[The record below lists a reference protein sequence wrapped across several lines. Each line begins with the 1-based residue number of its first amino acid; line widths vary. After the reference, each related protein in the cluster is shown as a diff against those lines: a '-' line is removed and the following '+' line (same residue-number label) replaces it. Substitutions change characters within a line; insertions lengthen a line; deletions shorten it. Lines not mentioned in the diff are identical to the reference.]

1 MKHFYA
7 FILAVLGLSAAA
19 TNHQVQVGSNFFS
32 PAVLSISVG
41 DTVTWTQVSG
51 THNVNGSTSIFPSNP
66 VSFGNGSSA
75 GGTWTY
81 SFVFTTAG
89 TYTYQCD
96 PHAAMMIGS
105 ITVHSLTQGSLAFT
119 AISSDAPDA
128 FQFVVLKPIAGNTVI
143 KFTDRSWGSAGA
155 FYSTTGEDSVV
166 YTAPS
171 AGLAVGSLVTMIDN
185 TTGGTT
191 VVGGGSAVGVLD
203 GISAS
208 GDHIF
213 AFQGTLSQ
221 PNFIAALGN
230 SPFVTTGTATSTVS
244 YLPSTLTLGVNAM
257 SIAATHIDNGIFQ
270 CDSAVTSGTEAV
282 VRASIYNQA
291 NWNTNNTLIP
301 TTAWP
306 TCTYSI
312 GSTATGPRIWTIGSL
327 RGVNANGV
335 ADSLNA
341 VVRIRGTVTS
351 IDFDGNTGYS
361 FYVQDGTG
369 GMNIYRSSD
378 LANYTSPLRGDSL
391 YIHGTV
397 IQFNGLTEIQPDT
410 ITVIA
415 ANRPVPSPLVVATM
429 DESNESML
437 VRMNSMTATTWPST
451 WSGSGQNVT
460 ISNGSTTF
468 TMRID
473 ADCNLWN
480 TSQPTG
486 LVDIIGVVSQFDNS
500 SPFTSGYQ
508 LFPRDTND
516 IIASSTST
524 TGLRPIGTLR
534 GVNANGVADSLNAVV
549 AITGVVTS
557 IDFDGNTGYSFY
569 IQDATGGINVY
580 KSADLAN
587 YTSPLRGD
595 SLYIHGVI
603 DQFNGLTEIVPDSIG
618 VWGTNKPL
626 PTPLVITTMDET
638 NEGEL
643 VRMNNMTATTWP
655 SSWSGSGQ
663 NVTISDGTNSFTM
676 RIDADCNLWNSAQ
689 PAGLFDVLGV
699 VGQFDNSSPY
709 TSGYQ
714 LFPRDTNDIIPVV
727 ATSPTVRFVG
737 GSATVLEGNVSHTIK
752 MSVQP
757 HLMAAGSVTITAA
770 PGAGFVLG
778 TDATTTP
785 ALSGTTLTLPVAAM
799 ADTISF
805 TVNIL
810 DDSNIEGNEDVVFT
824 LTAASSGLA
833 IGAPS
838 TFTFTIADNDVFIPT
853 YTIPQVKGVDANF
866 LPDSLNVMCK
876 LQGTVLGVN
885 TQTFA
890 STGNVAFT
898 IHDGSVGFGVF
909 GAGNKNLG
917 YTVNEGDVVR
927 IIGTI
932 GHFNGLAQINAD
944 SIVVVSTNAALPTP
958 VVITGLDES
967 TESQLIRMNDVTV
980 VNPTQWTNAGSGFT
994 VDITDGVNTIQL
1006 RIDADVADVYNAP
1019 CPVGTFDVVGIGGQ
1033 FDNSAPHNGG
1043 YQFLPRY
1050 LADFIYPV
1058 PVTYDLAITE
1068 VMASSNDAN
1077 SAVNED
1083 WFEIT
1088 NYGSTAVDL
1097 AGFSWDDN
1105 SYAAGTVVFPSITV
1119 APGEAIVVAQID
1131 AANEAAFRV
1140 TWNLGAW
1147 VQILVNED
1155 FATAQPGFSANGDG
1169 VALFDSSATPIEI
1182 CRAEYTAALAGFS
1195 VEYDTACTY
1204 LGNAAVGVRGAYTS
1218 TGGDVGSPGNQSIG
1232 IEERAFNMRVQPNPT
1247 AGLVTVT
1254 LPSEGAYT
1262 IAVQN
1267 LNGQTLAAQTVDAS
1281 RAQIDLS
1288 GLARGMYLVVVSSE
1302 AGQSTQRIVLQ

>member
-1 MKHFYA
+1 MKQFYA
-7 FILAVLGLSAAA
+7 LILAVLGLSAAA
-19 TNHQVQVGSNFFS
+19 TNHQVQVGSNFFN

-51 THNVNGSTSIFPSNP
+51 THNVNGSTTTFASNP
-66 VSFGNGSSA
+66 VSFGNGSPA

-89 TYTYQCD
+89 TYAYQCD

-105 ITVHSLTQGSLAFT
+105 ITVTAPCADLFFSEYLEGSSNNKALEIYNPTNAPINLSTYSVKAYNNGGLTVSNSLTLPNKTIAAHDVYVIANPS
-119 AISSDAPDA
+119 AIAAILGVSDTTSTVTFFNGDDA
-128 FQFVVLKPIAGNTVI
+128 VVLFKGTDTLDIIGKVGNDPGTNWTVGTGATSE
-143 KFTDRSWGSAGA
+143 FTLVRKAPVNKGQRNWVIGATEWDVYPQNTATYLGSHTSNCASG
-155 FYSTTGEDSVV
+155 G
-166 YTAPS
+166 
-171 AGLAVGSLVTMIDN
+171 GG
-185 TTGGTT
+185 GGTT
-191 VVGGGSAVGVLD
+191 
-203 GISAS
+203 
-208 GDHIF
+208 
-213 AFQGTLSQ
+213 
-221 PNFIAALGN
+221 P
-230 SPFVTTGTATSTVS
+230 
-244 YLPSTLTLGVNAM
+244 
-257 SIAATHIDNGIFQ
+257 
-270 CDSAVTSGTEAV
+270 
-282 VRASIYNQA
+282 
-291 NWNTNNTLIP
+291 
-301 TTAWP
+301 
-306 TCTYSI
+306 
-312 GSTATGPRIWTIGSL
+312 
-327 RGVNANGV
+327 
-335 ADSLNA
+335 
-341 VVRIRGTVTS
+341 
-351 IDFDGNTGYS
+351 
-361 FYVQDGTG
+361 
-369 GMNIYRSSD
+369 
-378 LANYTSPLRGDSL
+378 
-391 YIHGTV
+391 
-397 IQFNGLTEIQPDT
+397 
-410 ITVIA
+410 
-415 ANRPVPSPLVVATM
+415 
-429 DESNESML
+429 
-437 VRMNSMTATTWPST
+437 
-451 WSGSGQNVT
+451 
-460 ISNGSTTF
+460 
-468 TMRID
+468 
-473 ADCNLWN
+473 
-480 TSQPTG
+480 
-486 LVDIIGVVSQFDNS
+486 
-500 SPFTSGYQ
+500 
-508 LFPRDTND
+508 
-516 IIASSTST
+516 
-524 TGLRPIGTLR
+524 GLRPIGTLR
-534 GVNANGVADSLNAVV
+534 GVNANGVADSLGIAV

-569 IQDATGGINVY
+569 IQDATGGINVF
-580 KSADLAN
+580 KSADLSN

-595 SLYIHGVI
+595 SLYIHGAI
-603 DQFNGLTEIVPDSIG
+603 DQFNGLTEIVPDSIA

-626 PTPLVITTMDET
+626 PTPLVITAMDET

-655 SSWSGSGQ
+655 ATWTGSGQ
-663 NVTISDGTNSFTM
+663 NATISDGTNSFTL
-676 RIDADCNLWNSAQ
+676 RIDADCNLFGKPQ
-689 PAGLFDVLGV
+689 PSGLFDVLGV

-727 ATSPTVRFVG
+727 ASSPTVRFVG

-757 HLMAAGSVTITAA
+757 HLMAAGSVTITAT

-778 TDATTTP
+778 TDATTIP
-785 ALSGTTLTLPVAAM
+785 ALSATTLTLPVAAM

-805 TVNIL
+805 TVNVL
-810 DDSNIEGNEDVVFT
+810 DDSNIEGNENLLFT

-838 TFTFTIADNDVFIPT
+838 TFTFTIADNDVYIPT
-853 YTIPQVKGVDANF
+853 YTIPQVKGVNASF
-866 LPDSLNVMCK
+866 IPDSLNVMCK

-958 VVITGLDES
+958 VVITALDET

-994 VDITDGVNTIQL
+994 VDVTDGVNTIQL

-1033 FDNSAPHNGG
+1033 FDNSAPHNSG

-1068 VMASSNDAN
+1068 VMANSNDAN
-1077 SAVNED
+1077 TAVNGD
-1083 WFEIT
+1083 WFEVT

-1105 SYAAGTVVFPSITV
+1105 SWNAGTVVFPSITV

-1131 AANEAAFRV
+1131 AANEAAFRS
-1140 TWNLGAW
+1140 TWNLGPW
-1147 VQILVNED
+1147 VQVLVNED
-1155 FATAQPGFSANGDG
+1155 FTTAQPAFSANGDG
-1169 VALFDSSATPIEI
+1169 VALFDTSATPIEI

-1195 VEYDTACTY
+1195 AEFDTACTY
-1204 LGNAAVGVRGAYTS
+1204 LGNASVGVRGAYSS
-1218 TGGDVGSPGNQSIG
+1218 TGGDVGSPGNQSVG
-1232 IEERAFNMRVQPNPT
+1232 LEERGLRVNLQPNPT
-1247 AGLVTVT
+1247 TGVVTVT
-1254 LPSEGAYT
+1254 LPSEGTFA
-1262 IAVQN
+1262 ISIQN
-1267 LNGQTLAAQTVDAS
+1267 LNGQTLAVQSVNASSAQL
-1281 RAQIDLS
+1281 DLS

-1302 AGQSTQRIVLQ
+1302 AGQSTQRIMLQ

>member
-1 MKHFYA
+1 MKQFYA

-19 TNHQVQVGSNFFS
+19 TNHQVQVGSNFFN

-51 THNVNGSTSIFPSNP
+51 THNVNGSTTTFASNP
-66 VSFGNGSSA
+66 ASFGSGAPA

-89 TYTYQCD
+89 TYAYQCD

-105 ITVHSLTQGSLAFT
+105 ITVTAPCADLFFSEYLEGSSNNKALEIYNPTNAPINLSTYSVKAYNNGGLTVSNSLTLPNKTIAAHDVYVIANPS
-119 AISSDAPDA
+119 AIAAILGVSDTTSTVTYFNGDDA
-128 FQFVVLKPIAGNTVI
+128 VVLFKGTDTLDIIGKVGNDPGTNWTVGTGATSE
-143 KFTDRSWGSAGA
+143 FTLVRKAPVNKGQRNWVIGATEWDVYPQNTATYLGSHTSNCASG
-155 FYSTTGEDSVV
+155 G
-166 YTAPS
+166 
-171 AGLAVGSLVTMIDN
+171 GG
-185 TTGGTT
+185 GGTT
-191 VVGGGSAVGVLD
+191 
-203 GISAS
+203 
-208 GDHIF
+208 
-213 AFQGTLSQ
+213 
-221 PNFIAALGN
+221 P
-230 SPFVTTGTATSTVS
+230 
-244 YLPSTLTLGVNAM
+244 
-257 SIAATHIDNGIFQ
+257 
-270 CDSAVTSGTEAV
+270 
-282 VRASIYNQA
+282 
-291 NWNTNNTLIP
+291 
-301 TTAWP
+301 
-306 TCTYSI
+306 
-312 GSTATGPRIWTIGSL
+312 
-327 RGVNANGV
+327 
-335 ADSLNA
+335 
-341 VVRIRGTVTS
+341 
-351 IDFDGNTGYS
+351 
-361 FYVQDGTG
+361 
-369 GMNIYRSSD
+369 
-378 LANYTSPLRGDSL
+378 
-391 YIHGTV
+391 
-397 IQFNGLTEIQPDT
+397 
-410 ITVIA
+410 
-415 ANRPVPSPLVVATM
+415 
-429 DESNESML
+429 
-437 VRMNSMTATTWPST
+437 
-451 WSGSGQNVT
+451 
-460 ISNGSTTF
+460 
-468 TMRID
+468 
-473 ADCNLWN
+473 
-480 TSQPTG
+480 
-486 LVDIIGVVSQFDNS
+486 
-500 SPFTSGYQ
+500 
-508 LFPRDTND
+508 
-516 IIASSTST
+516 
-524 TGLRPIGTLR
+524 GLRPIGTLR
-534 GVNANGVADSLNAVV
+534 GVNANGVADSLGIAV

-569 IQDATGGINVY
+569 IQDATGGINVF
-580 KSADLAN
+580 KSADLPN

-595 SLYIHGVI
+595 SLYIHGAI
-603 DQFNGLTEIVPDSIG
+603 DQFNGLTEIVPDSIA

-626 PTPLVITTMDET
+626 PTPLVITAMDET

-655 SSWSGSGQ
+655 ATWTGSGQ
-663 NVTISDGTNSFTM
+663 NATISDGTNSFTL
-676 RIDADCNLWNSAQ
+676 RIDADCNLFGKPQ
-689 PAGLFDVLGV
+689 PSGLFDVLGV

-727 ATSPTVRFVG
+727 ASSPTVRFVG

-757 HLMAAGSVTITAA
+757 HLMAAGSVTITAT

-805 TVNIL
+805 VVNVL
-810 DDSNIEGNEDVVFT
+810 DDSNIEGNENLLFT
-824 LTAASSGLA
+824 LTASSSGLA

-838 TFTFTIADNDVFIPT
+838 TFTFTIADNDVYIPT
-853 YTIPQVKGVDANF
+853 YTIPQVKGLNASF
-866 LPDSLNVMCK
+866 IPDSLNVMCK

-958 VVITGLDES
+958 VVITALDES
-967 TESQLIRMNDVTV
+967 TESQLIRMNNVTV

-994 VDITDGVNTIQL
+994 VDVTDGVNTIQL

-1033 FDNSAPHNGG
+1033 FDNSAPHNSG

-1068 VMASSNDAN
+1068 VMANSNDAN
-1077 SAVNED
+1077 TAVNGD
-1083 WFEIT
+1083 WFEVT

-1105 SYAAGTVVFPSITV
+1105 SWNAGTVVFPSVTV

-1131 AANEAAFRV
+1131 AANEAAFRS
-1140 TWNLGAW
+1140 TWNLGPW
-1147 VQILVNED
+1147 VQVLVNED
-1155 FATAQPGFSANGDG
+1155 FTTAQPAFSANGDG
-1169 VALFDSSATPIEI
+1169 VALFDTSATPIEI

-1195 VEYDTACTY
+1195 AEFDTTCTY
-1204 LGNAAVGVRGAYTS
+1204 LGNASVGVRGAYSS
-1218 TGGDVGSPGNQSIG
+1218 TGGDVGSPGNQSVG
-1232 IEERAFNMRVQPNPT
+1232 LEERGLRVTLQPNPT
-1247 AGLVTVT
+1247 TGVVTVT
-1254 LPSEGAYT
+1254 LPSEGTFA
-1262 IAVQN
+1262 ISIQN
-1267 LNGQTLAAQTVDAS
+1267 LNGQTLAVQSVNASSAQL
-1281 RAQIDLS
+1281 DLS

>member
-7 FILAVLGLSAAA
+7 LILAVLGLSAAA

-51 THNVNGSTSIFPSNP
+51 THNVNGSTSTFSSNP
-66 VSFGNGSSA
+66 VSFGNGAPA

-89 TYTYQCD
+89 TYAYQCD

-105 ITVHSLTQGSLAFT
+105 ITV
-119 AISSDAPDA
+119 
-128 FQFVVLKPIAGNTVI
+128 
-143 KFTDRSWGSAGA
+143 
-155 FYSTTGEDSVV
+155 
-166 YTAPS
+166 TAPCS
-171 AGLAVGSLVTMIDN
+171 DLFFSEYLEGSSNNKALEIYNPTNAPINLSTYSVKAYN
-185 TTGGTT
+185 NGGTT
-191 VVGGGSAVGVLD
+191 VSNSLTLPNKTLAAHDVYVIANPTAIAAILGVSDTTSTVTFFNGDDAVVLFKGTDTLDIIGKVGFDPGTNWTVGTGATSEFTLVRKAPVNKGQLNWTVGATEWNVYPQNTTTYLGSHTSNCGGGSVATPGLRP
-203 GISAS
+203 I
-208 GDHIF
+208 
-213 AFQGTLSQ
+213 GT
-221 PNFIAALGN
+221 
-230 SPFVTTGTATSTVS
+230 
-244 YLPSTLTLGVNAM
+244 
-257 SIAATHIDNGIFQ
+257 
-270 CDSAVTSGTEAV
+270 
-282 VRASIYNQA
+282 
-291 NWNTNNTLIP
+291 
-301 TTAWP
+301 
-306 TCTYSI
+306 
-312 GSTATGPRIWTIGSL
+312 L
-327 RGVNANGV
+327 RGVDANGV
-335 ADSLNA
+335 ADSINA
-341 VVRIRGTVTS
+341 VVSITGVVTT

-361 FYVQDGTG
+361 F
-369 GMNIYRSSD
+369 
-378 LANYTSPLRGDSL
+378 
-391 YIHGTV
+391 
-397 IQFNGLTEIQPDT
+397 
-410 ITVIA
+410 
-415 ANRPVPSPLVVATM
+415 
-429 DESNESML
+429 
-437 VRMNSMTATTWPST
+437 
-451 WSGSGQNVT
+451 NV
-460 ISNGSTTF
+460 
-468 TMRID
+468 
-473 ADCNLWN
+473 
-480 TSQPTG
+480 
-486 LVDIIGVVSQFDNS
+486 
-500 SPFTSGYQ
+500 
-508 LFPRDTND
+508 
-516 IIASSTST
+516 
-524 TGLRPIGTLR
+524 
-534 GVNANGVADSLNAVV
+534 
-549 AITGVVTS
+549 
-557 IDFDGNTGYSFY
+557 
-569 IQDATGGINVY
+569 QDATGGISVFR
-580 KSADLAN
+580 STDLPN

-603 DQFNGLTEIVPDSIG
+603 GQFNGLIQIVPDSIA
-618 VWGTNKPL
+618 VWATNKPL

-643 VRMNNMTATTWP
+643 VRMNNMTATAWPATWT
-655 SSWSGSGQ
+655 GSGQ
-663 NVTISDGTNSFTM
+663 NATISDGTTSFTL
-676 RIDADCNLWNSAQ
+676 RIDADCNLFGKPQ
-689 PAGLFDVLGV
+689 PIGLFDVLGV
-699 VGQFDNSSPY
+699 VGQFDNSSPF

-757 HLMAAGSVTITAA
+757 HLMAAGSVTITAT

-778 TDATTTP
+778 SDATTNP
-785 ALSGTTLTLPVAAM
+785 AFSGTTLTLPVSAM

-805 TVNIL
+805 AVNVL
-810 DDSNIEGNEDVVFT
+810 DDNIIEGSENVIFT

-833 IGAPS
+833 IGAP
-838 TFTFTIADNDVFIPT
+838 TNFTFTIADNDVFIPT
-853 YTIPQVKGVDANF
+853 YTIPQVKGLNASFV
-866 LPDSLNVMCK
+866 PDSVGVMCK

-994 VDITDGVNTIQL
+994 VDVTDGVNTIQL

-1033 FDNSAPHNGG
+1033 FDNSAPHNSG

-1131 AANEAAFRV
+1131 AANEAAFRA

-1232 IEERAFNMRVQPNPT
+1232 LEERVLNVRLQPNPT
-1247 AGLVTVT
+1247 TGLVTVT

-1288 GLARGMYLVVVSSE
+1288 GLARGIYLVVVQSE